1 MWGKDG
7 DQVMKTKFP
16 HILVFPNQ
24 VCQQGFDLKKKS
36 PDELA
41 HKKEDVV
48 YIYIMKYYSAIKKSE
63 IMPFAATWLDPEVI
77 ILNEVSQTQLST
89 HTDTHHSWMGE
100 MC

>member
-48 YIYIMKYYSAIKKSE
+48 YIYIMKYYSAIKKGE

-77 ILNEVSQTQLST
+77 ILNEVSQTQLSA